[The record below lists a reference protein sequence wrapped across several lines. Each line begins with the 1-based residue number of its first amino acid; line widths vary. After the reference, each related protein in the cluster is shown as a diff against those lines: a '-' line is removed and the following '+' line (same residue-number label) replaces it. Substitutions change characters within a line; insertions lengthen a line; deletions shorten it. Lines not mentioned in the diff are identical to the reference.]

1 MISNQILQN
10 TIDGTKD
17 ITDKDY
23 AVLDTDG
30 IVLAT
35 TTNSADDYVKATR
48 RGTRALDRM
57 SQLIIFSRKWFLHED

>member
-10 TIDGTKD
+10 TIDGAKG
-17 ITDKDY
+17 ITGKDY

-35 TTNSADDYVKATR
+35 TTNSADDYVKETIWR
-48 RGTRALDRM
+48 TLYFDGL
-57 SQLIIFSRKWFLHED
+57 LHDICCKSVKV